1 MFETYRVK
9 SGNCLWNISK
19 HRFGY
24 GHLWPS
30 IYSFNNWAA
39 ARRIQNAKSIVDPN
53 LIYPKQLV
61 LIPDLDM
68 QLLRPLVRSPRLT
81 SVVDAA
87 DQAARGLTNRIDPR
101 LIAPS
106 TIARDQRRNPA
117 AYLHFKP
124 FWAFEYDLD
133 NLKTIEFHVGALQA
147 EVKWSGNILMQPVH
161 DEALVTL
168 SNHGAVVSQEFKAD
182 TVLGELSTGIE
193 MTYQPTTKKLTFAC
207 NLTRAGHG
215 VVPLIAFEG
224 DDEGPKFLL
233 KWQPFSGD
241 FQGYSFIAT
250 CQAEVTIKAGGGGGK
265 TGDSGNTGLSSHS
278 RSIPA
283 PPDQTRIAGIS
294 SHAGLTANSLSGRNS
309 PGLASRS
316 RSIPRSPSRL
326 VMMDTTH
333 SGSQILRPNG
343 LAPLIGVLGAIGLG
357 LAMTGRFIEQN
368 PELLLV
374 LAAG

>member
-9 SGNCLWNISK
+9 SGDCLWNISK

-53 LIYPKQLV
+53 LIYPKQIV

-81 SVVDAA
+81 SVIDAA
-87 DQAARGLTNRIDPR
+87 DQAARGHTNRIDPR

-147 EVKWSGNILMQPVH
+147 EVKWSGTILMQPVH

-182 TVLGELSTGIE
+182 TVLGELSTGID
-193 MTYQPTTKKLTFAC
+193 MTYHPTTKKLTFAC

-215 VVPLIAFEG
+215 VVPSIAFEG

-233 KWQPFSGD
+233 KWQPFSGN

-250 CQAEVTIKAGGGGGK
+250 CQAEVTIKADGGGK
-265 TGDSGNTGLSSHS
+265 SGDDTPDRFN

-283 PPDQTRIAGIS
+283 APNPTTAAKGPDRLTRAIPP
-294 SHAGLTANSLSGRNS
+294 
-309 PGLASRS
+309 AS
-316 RSIPRSPSRL
+316 SRL
-326 VMMDTTH
+326 VMRTQSLPH
-333 SGSQILRPNG
+333 SSSFIKPSG

-357 LAMTGRFIEQN
+357 LAATGQFVERN
-368 PELLLV
+368 PEVLLM

>member
-9 SGNCLWNISK
+9 SGDCLWNISK

-81 SVVDAA
+81 SVIDAA
-87 DQAARGLTNRIDPR
+87 DQAARGHTNRIDPR

-147 EVKWSGNILMQPVH
+147 EVKWSGTILMQPVH

-168 SNHGAVVSQEFKAD
+168 SNHGAVISQEFKAD
-182 TVLGELSTGIE
+182 TVLGELSTGID
-193 MTYQPTTKKLTFAC
+193 MTYQPTTKKLTFSC

-215 VVPLIAFEG
+215 VVPSIAFEG

-233 KWQPFSGD
+233 KWQPFSGN

-250 CQAEVTIKAGGGGGK
+250 CQAEVTIKAGSGGGK
-265 TGDSGNTGLSSHS
+265 TGESGSTSSGPSTGTNPSA
-278 RSIPA
+278 RSIPG
-283 PPDQTRIAGIS
+283 PPQKT
-294 SHAGLTANSLSGRNS
+294 L
-309 PGLASRS
+309 LARQNPSA
-316 RSIPRSPSRL
+316 RSIPGPSNRL
-326 VMMDTTH
+326 VMKDKINKPS
-333 SGSQILRPNG
+333 SGVARPNG
-343 LAPLIGVLGAIGLG
+343 LAPLIGILGVIGLG
-357 LAMTGRFIEQN
+357 LATTGQFIERN
-368 PELLLV
+368 PELGFF